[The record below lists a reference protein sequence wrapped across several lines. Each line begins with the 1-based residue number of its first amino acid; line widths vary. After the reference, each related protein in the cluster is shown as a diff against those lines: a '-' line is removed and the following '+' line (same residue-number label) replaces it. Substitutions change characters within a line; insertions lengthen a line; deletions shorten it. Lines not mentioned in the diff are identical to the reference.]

1 MLNRILGFLGWF
13 GSLLVFVAV
22 GVWIVRPDL
31 DTLRRALA
39 FAGLANILLYGAG
52 HWRRYGHVHLH
63 CTCGFHRRDCPPRR
77 PFTRNAGGGDSAD
90 NMNQLMRGTDRRAT
104 NNYYL

>member
-31 DTLRRALA
+31 DTLRRTLA

-52 HWRRYGHVHLH
+52 HWRQVLRSFERKQTRYGL
-63 CTCGFHRRDCPPRR
+63 F
-77 PFTRNAGGGDSAD
+77 AGTGVILALGSIVSSRERMLSSA
-90 NMNQLMRGTDRRAT
+90 RVSFGTW
-104 NNYYL
+104 

>member
-31 DTLRRALA
+31 DTLRRTLA
-39 FAGLANILLYGAG
+39 FAGLANILLYA
-52 HWRRYGHVHLH
+52 RQYYQHV
-63 CTCGFHRRDCPPRR
+63 
-77 PFTRNAGGGDSAD
+77 
-90 NMNQLMRGTDRRAT
+90 
-104 NNYYL
+104 